1 MDPILAFVSIVAAI
15 AVGAASPGPSFV
27 LVARTSIAVSRRA
40 GLATALGMG
49 IGGVCFASLALLG
62 LHTLLSHVGW
72 LYAALKLAGGAYL
85 LYLAFR
91 IWRGASEA
99 LVVDEDSRTAP
110 AGSIARPLLFGLLT
124 QLSNPKTAL
133 VYGSIFAALMPA
145 DPPFW
150 LFASLPPAIFLIE
163 AGWYAIVAAAFSAGS
178 PRGAYLR
185 SKHWIDRV
193 AAAAIGVLGAR
204 LVADAVPPP

>member
-40 GLATALGMG
+40 GLATAFGMG

-91 IWRGASEA
+91 IWRGAPDA
-99 LVVDEDSRTAP
+99 LVVDEDSRSAP
-110 AGSIARPLLFGLLT
+110 TGSIVQPLLFGLLT

-145 DPPFW
+145 DPPLW
-150 LFASLPPAIFLIE
+150 LFAILPPAIFLIE
-163 AGWYAIVAAAFSAGS
+163 AGWYAIVAAVFSAGR
-178 PRGAYLR
+178 PRAAYLR

-193 AAAAIGVLGAR
+193 AAAAIGALGAR
-204 LVADAVPPP
+204 LVVDAVPPP